1 VQSQVFPKKKYI
13 AFIFPILLCK
23 IKLFPPKLFCS
34 YLVVVDDIWSIQVW
48 DIIKCAFVQSKNGSR
63 VIITTRIEQVAATC
77 CSYCRNHVY
86 KMMPLNDQDSRR
98 LFFRRIFGSEDACP
112 EQYRKV
118 SYKILRKCGGLPLP
132 IISIASILASQEC
145 MQT

>member
-1 VQSQVFPKKKYI
+1 
-13 AFIFPILLCK
+13 LLCK

-98 LFFRRIFGSEDACP
+98 LFSNE
-112 EQYRKV
+112 YLVLKM
-118 SYKILRKCGGLPLP
+118 
-132 IISIASILASQEC
+132 LALSNTEKFHIRS
-145 MQT
+145 